1 MCPFY
6 YILIMSRAG
15 LPPSATSQFP
25 PHHTPAPW
33 APRVRLTMPIRVSL
47 GNEGVYPRALHSRT
61 FTLSPKQFVPS
72 ISLVKRVPGSH
83 ALHNHDH
90 PITGRWGA
98 PDSLT
103 AISCTSQR
111 CNPTQSLPADNFRN
125 SNFTAAAGVTNRAI
139 ESSQLRY
146 S

>member
-1 MCPFY
+1 
-6 YILIMSRAG
+6 MSLLLYTNNVPRW
-15 LPPSATSQFP
+15 ATAQCHITISTT
-25 PHHTPAPW
+25 HTPALE

-47 GNEGVYPRALHSRT
+47 GNEGVYPRALHPRT

-111 CNPTQSLPADNFRN
+111 CNPTGSDSVILIPMHHYNGPP
-125 SNFTAAAGVTNRAI
+125 STTNHLA
-139 ESSQLRY
+139 SSV
-146 S
+146 